1 MLRNSHCILD
11 LAPRY
16 MDVLRCSSPVGVVT
30 IFEELQAFDSP
41 QLEWC
46 YATFCRWKKCI
57 LFAWKGREP
66 LRFRKNNLMV
76 EFVRWSTWLI
86 HHLGLMSLG
95 SSTCCKSEKWT
106 LWFMKLSVVLNTGT
120 HDWWFCSL
128 WWHNRELLFESM
140 CGWGISSVTV
150 NMCTVASSGA
160 GSEGRGLEGALDITK
175 GPGWMCGSFKTQQQ
189 PSAFVLS
196 D

>member
-66 LRFRKNNLMV
+66 LRFRKNNSMV

-120 HDWWFCSL
+120 QDWWLLCDDIIESFCLKACVDGEYPVWL
-128 WWHNRELLFESM
+128 WT
-140 CGWGISSVTV
+140 C
-150 NMCTVASSGA
+150 A
-160 GSEGRGLEGALDITK
+160 
-175 GPGWMCGSFKTQQQ
+175 Q
-189 PSAFVLS
+189 
-196 D
+196 